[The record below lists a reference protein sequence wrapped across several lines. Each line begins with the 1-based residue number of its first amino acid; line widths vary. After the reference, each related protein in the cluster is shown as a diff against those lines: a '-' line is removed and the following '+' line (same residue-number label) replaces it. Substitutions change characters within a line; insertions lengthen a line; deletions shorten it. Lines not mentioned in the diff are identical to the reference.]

1 MKINK
6 QKSNKKWILGAVLT
20 VVAIIC
26 MLFFFLFMMPKE
38 ELETLQDNDKN
49 IPTVNENSKNPS
61 SGVEDTTDTTKS
73 EPTKTPGKT
82 PAQYEGETT
91 TDEPEYNNEQFR
103 IPEEE

>member
-1 MKINK
+1 MKTYK
-6 QKSNKKWILGAVLT
+6 QKSNKKWIVGAVLT
-20 VVAIIC
+20 VVAIVCI
-26 MLFFFLFMMPKE
+26 LFFFLFMMPE
-38 ELETLQDNDKN
+38 EDLETLQVNDEN
-49 IPTVNENSKNPS
+49 VPTVNESTKDPS
-61 SGVEDTTDTTKS
+61 SDVKDTTDTTTP